1 MYYLIIYAQIE
12 STCDSSSIG
21 CTFADVLL
29 SSSSDVDKLDP
40 MMSQSIVRTQ
50 KDDRFV
56 HQDRGIMM
64 CVV

>member
-1 MYYLIIYAQIE
+1 VILRQL
-12 STCDSSSIG
+12 DVP
-21 CTFADVLL
+21 FADALL